1 MRKAVIDIG
10 THSVL
15 FLAVDDKK
23 DRRQILFDESVTT
36 LLGEGMQKSSSLSE
50 SNINATA
57 EVVKS
62 FYDKAIANGIDNVSL
77 FGTAAL
83 REAKNANGFLRSL
96 GSNLM
101 KKTQILSGKEEAS
114 YTFWANSRFDSRY
127 GNTVVIDMGGGSTE
141 VVYGSR
147 DKIVEI
153 ASFDYGVVKFFEK
166 MDSNIELSIE
176 NFEELEKMMDLRM
189 ADSKLSFPFRDTC
202 AVLVG
207 GTVTTLVA
215 IKEQLKQYDSALIDG
230 YQLSRSDLWEIFTTI
245 NQMDLSG
252 RYTMRGMEK
261 GRAPYMALGTLMLIM
276 ILKKM
281 GISTFKVS
289 VKGARYGILNGVI
302 I

>member
-23 DRRQILFDESVTT
+23 DKRQILFDESVST
-36 LLGEGMQKSSSLSE
+36 LLGEGMQKSSLLSE
-50 SNINATA
+50 SNISATA
-57 EVVKS
+57 AVVKS
-62 FYDKAIANGIDNVSL
+62 FYEKAVANGIDNVSL

-101 KKTQILSGKEEAS
+101 EKTKILSGKEEAR
-114 YTFWANSRFDSRY
+114 YTFWANSMFDSRY
-127 GNTVVIDMGGGSTE
+127 RNMVVIDMGGGSTE

-147 DKIVEI
+147 DKIIEI
-153 ASFDYGVVKFFEK
+153 ASFDFGAVKLFEK
-166 MDSNIELSIE
+166 MGSKIELSVE
-176 NFEELEKMMDLRM
+176 NYLELEKMMDLRI

-207 GTVTTLVA
+207 GTITTLVA
-215 IKEQLKQYDSALIDG
+215 LKEHLEQYDSALIDG
-230 YQLSRSDLWEIFTTI
+230 YRLNRADLWEIFATI

-252 RYTMRGMEK
+252 RNTMPGMEK
-261 GRAPYMALGTLMLIM
+261 GRAPYMALGTLMLIVL
-276 ILKKM
+276 LKKM
-281 GISTFKVS
+281 DISFFKVS
-289 VKGARYGILNGVI
+289 VKGARYGILNGVNI
-302 I
+302 